1 MRYQKLL
8 FGASVFSAAIALNNC
23 RHRRNMRPEAPI
35 FQLELR
41 ALLAFQRRSP
51 VSSNAK
57 RFHGIGKGAWR
68 ALAKDRC
75 RRPCYSPAMA
85 DAPHYF
91 SDPEHWRRRAE
102 ESRVL
107 AEQMSDQTFRQMMLR
122 IADDYD
128 KLAVRAAMRLQGHGD

>member
-1 MRYQKLL
+1 M
-8 FGASVFSAAIALNNC
+8 SAAVVSGDLDLDGRSSQGRIL
-23 RHRRNMRPEAPI
+23 RPVKW
-35 FQLELR
+35 
-41 ALLAFQRRSP
+41 ALLASARSSP
-51 VSSNAK
+51 VAWQPQHPK
-57 RFHGIGKGAWR
+57 RFHGLRKGFWR
-68 ALAKDRC
+68 ARAKDRC

-91 SDPEHWRRRAE
+91 SDPEHWRQRAE

-107 AEQMSDQTFRQMMLR
+107 AEQMSDETSRQMMLR

>member
-1 MRYQKLL
+1 
-8 FGASVFSAAIALNNC
+8 
-23 RHRRNMRPEAPI
+23 
-35 FQLELR
+35 
-41 ALLAFQRRSP
+41 
-51 VSSNAK
+51 
-57 RFHGIGKGAWR
+57 
-68 ALAKDRC
+68 
-75 RRPCYSPAMA
+75 MA